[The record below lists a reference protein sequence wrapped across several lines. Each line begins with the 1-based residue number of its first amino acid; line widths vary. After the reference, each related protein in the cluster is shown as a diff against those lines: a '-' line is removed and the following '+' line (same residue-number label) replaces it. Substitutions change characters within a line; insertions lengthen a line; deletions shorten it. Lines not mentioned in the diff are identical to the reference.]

1 VAEREASGDVDYQW
15 DDPDESDGWTGHD
28 QALCR
33 SPSKD
38 TNPNRQASSILTS
51 VSDPNG
57 RPDIY
62 TFAPT
67 DAVPDALVLQCS
79 TVAGEIDGDEP

>member
-1 VAEREASGDVDYQW
+1 MQVAGQGYE
-15 DDPDESDGWTGHD
+15 PESAGEFD
-28 QALCR
+28 CF
-33 SPSKD
+33 
-38 TNPNRQASSILTS
+38 TS
-51 VSDPNG
+51 VSGPNS